1 MPYSPDSFK
10 ASLIWGRIGAGV
22 LSIVA
27 LVLGFVGYQMTPE
40 DQASAY
46 ALVSS
51 LIAGVAGVMAFVS
64 KIRESKKAQ
73 E

>member
-1 MPYSPDSFK
+1 MYTPDSFK

-22 LSIVA
+22 LAIVA
-27 LVLGFVGYQMTPE
+27 FVLGMIGYQMTPE
-40 DQASAY
+40 DQETAY

-64 KIRESKKAQ
+64 KVRESKKAK

>member
-1 MPYSPDSFK
+1 MPYTPDSFK

-22 LSIVA
+22 LA
-27 LVLGFVGYQMTPE
+27 LVAFGLGIAGYTMTPE
-40 DQASAY
+40 DQETAY
-46 ALVSS
+46 MLVSS

-64 KIRESKKAQ
+64 KMRESKKAK